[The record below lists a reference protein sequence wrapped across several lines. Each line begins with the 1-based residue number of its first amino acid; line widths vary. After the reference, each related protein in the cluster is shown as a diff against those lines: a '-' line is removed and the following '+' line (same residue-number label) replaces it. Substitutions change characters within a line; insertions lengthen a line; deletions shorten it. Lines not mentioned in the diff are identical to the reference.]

1 MDQIQAMRIF
11 TRVVEAGTFTRAAD
25 SLSLPK
31 ATVTKHV
38 QALEERLRVKL
49 LNRTTRRVTV
59 TADGAAY
66 YERTVRLLSD
76 LDDIEASMTNARAN
90 PMGRLRVDVGTSVAQ
105 LLIIPHLA
113 DFQTRFPDIQLD
125 LGVSDRTV
133 DLIGDNVDCVIR
145 GGELTDQSLVAR
157 RIGNLEFITVASPDY
172 LARKGTPQHPLELE
186 EKHTSLLYFSPQS
199 GRHYPLEFR
208 KGAESIDINGP
219 YQVSVN
225 EANAY
230 VTAALHG
237 MGVAQIT
244 SFQAQKHLKA
254 GTLVQLLPDWTQP
267 LLPVY
272 VVYPPNRHLS
282 AKVRAF
288 VDWTAELF
296 QRDPHL
302 QRHEG
307 LAWAAVQARLEA
319 NPRASRTVPFVAKA
333 TGVPLAKAAAR
344 IALGESIVDL
354 RADVYSV
361 TDLPPAMG
369 VENETYTRARA
380 SARSCDDLAHPKLTA
395 RGGVYPPSLVTSWPS
410 GLVNEKPDSLFLD
423 KVLTNA

>member
-11 TRVVEAGTFTRAAD
+11 VRVVEAGTFTRAAD

-59 TADGAAY
+59 TPDGAAY
-66 YERTVRLLSD
+66 YDRTVRLLTD

-90 PMGRLRVDVGTSVAQ
+90 PRGRLRIDVGTSVAQ

-113 DFQTRFPDIQLD
+113 EFHARYPDIQVD

-145 GGELTDQSLVAR
+145 GGELSDQSLVAR
-157 RIGNLEFITVASPDY
+157 RIGNLEFITVAAPAY
-172 LARKGTPQHPLELE
+172 LERKGTPTHPLEIE
-186 EKHTSLLYFSPQS
+186 EKHASVIYFSPQS

-208 KGAESIDINGP
+208 RGDESIDVTGP
-219 YQVSVN
+219 YQLSVN
-225 EANAY
+225 ESNAY
-230 VTAALHG
+230 VTSIVTGLG
-237 MGVAQIT
+237 IGQIT
-244 SFQAQKHLKA
+244 SWQAQRHFDN
-254 GTLVQLLPDWTQP
+254 GTLVRLLPEWTQP

-288 VDWTAELF
+288 VDWAAELF
-296 QRDPHL
+296 QREDHL
-302 QRHEG
+302 QR
-307 LAWAAVQARLEA
+307 
-319 NPRASRTVPFVAKA
+319 KA
-333 TGVPLAKAAAR
+333 
-344 IALGESIVDL
+344 
-354 RADVYSV
+354 
-361 TDLPPAMG
+361 
-369 VENETYTRARA
+369 
-380 SARSCDDLAHPKLTA
+380 
-395 RGGVYPPSLVTSWPS
+395 
-410 GLVNEKPDSLFLD
+410 
-423 KVLTNA
+423 

>member
-11 TRVVEAGTFTRAAD
+11 VRVVEAGTFTRAAD

-59 TADGAAY
+59 TPDGAAY
-66 YERTVRLLSD
+66 YDRTVRLLTD

-90 PMGRLRVDVGTSVAQ
+90 PRGRLRIDVGTSVAQ
-105 LLIIPHLA
+105 LLIIPQLA
-113 DFQTRFPDIQLD
+113 EFHARYPDIQVD

-145 GGELTDQSLVAR
+145 GGELSDQSLVAR
-157 RIGNLEFITVASPDY
+157 RIGNLEFITVAAPAY
-172 LARKGTPQHPLELE
+172 LERKGTPTHPLEIE
-186 EKHTSLLYFSPQS
+186 EKHASVIYFSPQS

-208 KGAESIDINGP
+208 RGDESIDITGP
-219 YQVSVN
+219 YQLSVN

-230 VTAALHG
+230 VTSI
-237 MGVAQIT
+237 VAGLGIGQIT
-244 SFQAQKHLKA
+244 SWQAQRYLA
-254 GTLVQLLPDWTQP
+254 SGALVQLLPDWTQP

-288 VDWTAELF
+288 VDWAAELF
-296 QRDPHL
+296 QREAHL
-302 QRHEG
+302 QR
-307 LAWAAVQARLEA
+307 
-319 NPRASRTVPFVAKA
+319 KA
-333 TGVPLAKAAAR
+333 
-344 IALGESIVDL
+344 
-354 RADVYSV
+354 
-361 TDLPPAMG
+361 
-369 VENETYTRARA
+369 
-380 SARSCDDLAHPKLTA
+380 
-395 RGGVYPPSLVTSWPS
+395 
-410 GLVNEKPDSLFLD
+410 
-423 KVLTNA
+423 

>member
-11 TRVVEAGTFTRAAD
+11 VRVVEAGTFTRAAD

-59 TADGAAY
+59 TPDGAAY
-66 YERTVRLLSD
+66 YDRTVRLLTD

-90 PMGRLRVDVGTSVAQ
+90 PRGRLRIDVGTSVAQ

-113 DFQTRFPDIQLD
+113 EFHARYPDIQVD

-145 GGELTDQSLVAR
+145 GGELSDQSLVAR
-157 RIGNLEFITVASPDY
+157 RIGNLEFITVAAPAY
-172 LARKGTPQHPLELE
+172 LERKGTPTHPLEIE
-186 EKHTSLLYFSPQS
+186 EKHASVIYFSPQS

-208 KGAESIDINGP
+208 RGDESIDITGP
-219 YQVSVN
+219 YQLSVN
-225 EANAY
+225 ESNAH
-230 VTAALHG
+230 VTSI
-237 MGVAQIT
+237 VAGLGIGQIT
-244 SFQAQKHLKA
+244 SWQAQRYLA
-254 GTLVQLLPDWTQP
+254 SGALVQLLPDWTQP

-288 VDWTAELF
+288 VDWAAELF
-296 QRDPHL
+296 QREDHL
-302 QRHEG
+302 QR
-307 LAWAAVQARLEA
+307 
-319 NPRASRTVPFVAKA
+319 KA
-333 TGVPLAKAAAR
+333 
-344 IALGESIVDL
+344 
-354 RADVYSV
+354 
-361 TDLPPAMG
+361 
-369 VENETYTRARA
+369 
-380 SARSCDDLAHPKLTA
+380 
-395 RGGVYPPSLVTSWPS
+395 
-410 GLVNEKPDSLFLD
+410 
-423 KVLTNA
+423 

>member
-11 TRVVEAGTFTRAAD
+11 VRVVEAGTFTRAAD

-59 TADGAAY
+59 TPDGAAY
-66 YERTVRLLSD
+66 YDRTVRLLTD

-90 PMGRLRVDVGTSVAQ
+90 PRGRLRIDVGTSVAQ

-113 DFQTRFPDIQLD
+113 EFHARYPDIQVD

-145 GGELTDQSLVAR
+145 GGELSDQSLVAR
-157 RIGNLEFITVASPDY
+157 RIGNLEFITVAAPDY
-172 LARKGTPQHPLELE
+172 LERKGTPIHPLEIE
-186 EKHTSLLYFSPQS
+186 EKHASVIYFSPQS

-208 KGAESIDINGP
+208 RGDESIDVTGP
-219 YQVSVN
+219 YQLSVN
-225 EANAY
+225 EGNAY
-230 VTAALHG
+230 VTSI
-237 MGVAQIT
+237 VAGLGIGQIT
-244 SFQAQKHLKA
+244 SWQAQRHLA
-254 GTLVQLLPDWTQP
+254 SGTLVQLLPEWTQP

-288 VDWTAELF
+288 VDWAAELF
-296 QRDPHL
+296 QREDHL
-302 QRHEG
+302 QR
-307 LAWAAVQARLEA
+307 
-319 NPRASRTVPFVAKA
+319 KA
-333 TGVPLAKAAAR
+333 
-344 IALGESIVDL
+344 
-354 RADVYSV
+354 
-361 TDLPPAMG
+361 
-369 VENETYTRARA
+369 
-380 SARSCDDLAHPKLTA
+380 
-395 RGGVYPPSLVTSWPS
+395 
-410 GLVNEKPDSLFLD
+410 
-423 KVLTNA
+423 

>member
-11 TRVVEAGTFTRAAD
+11 VRVVEAGTFTRAAD

-31 ATVTKHV
+31 ASVTKHV
-38 QALEERLRVKL
+38 QALEARLRVKL

-66 YERTVRLLSD
+66 YDRTVRLLTD

-90 PMGRLRVDVGTSVAQ
+90 PLGRLRVDVGTSVAQ

-113 DFQTRFPDIQLD
+113 EFQARYPDIQLD
-125 LGVSDRTV
+125 LGVSDRPV

-145 GGELTDQSLVAR
+145 GGALSDQSLVAR

-172 LARKGTPQHPLELE
+172 LARKGTPVHPLEVE
-186 EKHTSLLYFSPQS
+186 EKHSSLLYFSPQS

-208 KGAESIDINGP
+208 KGTESIDIHGP

-230 VTAALHG
+230 VSAAVQGLG
-237 MGVAQIT
+237 IAQIT
-244 SFQAQKHLKA
+244 SFQAQRHLQSGA
-254 GTLVQLLPDWTQP
+254 LVQLLPEWTQP

-288 VDWTAELF
+288 VDWAAELF
-296 QRDPHL
+296 QREPYM
-302 QRHEG
+302 QR
-307 LAWAAVQARLEA
+307 
-319 NPRASRTVPFVAKA
+319 T
-333 TGVPLAKAAAR
+333 
-344 IALGESIVDL
+344 ES
-354 RADVYSV
+354 
-361 TDLPPAMG
+361 P
-369 VENETYTRARA
+369 
-380 SARSCDDLAHPKLTA
+380 SA
-395 RGGVYPPSLVTSWPS
+395 
-410 GLVNEKPDSLFLD
+410 
-423 KVLTNA
+423 